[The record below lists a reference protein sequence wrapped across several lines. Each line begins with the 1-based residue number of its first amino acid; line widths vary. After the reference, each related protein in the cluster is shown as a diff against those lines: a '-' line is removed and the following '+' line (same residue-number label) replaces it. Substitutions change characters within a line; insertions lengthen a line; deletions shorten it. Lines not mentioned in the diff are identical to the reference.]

1 MNDSMA
7 DVEGLIDDVD
17 GSSAGAD
24 ASHGHAGIDID
35 IDIDIQPVVIDAAL
49 CNDCGDCINACP
61 VQVFERDVAGHVLA
75 ARPGDCHVCFLC
87 VPDCPPHAITVSWDA
102 PNKRHRS
109 IYDVLGI
116 DLTRLPA

>member
-7 DVEGLIDDVD
+7 HVDGLIDDVD
-17 GSSAGAD
+17 GSNAGAHATD
-24 ASHGHAGIDID
+24 GHAG